1 MKTVVREPYASR
13 TTSALVETGIS
24 MSFTMR
30 RSVVLAVASLAGA
43 AGALALPAAAQADVV
58 DNGSF
63 SMSGDAG
70 DYITQGLSYS
80 YSAAAGDTLNATGGP
95 AVFHLNINGAN
106 GDWWSLDLAAPTGQ
120 TLQPGVYDGATRYPF
135 NGSGPGLDVS
145 GNGRGC
151 NTLTGSFTI
160 QSYQPGTS
168 GTVEEMQ
175 ASFEQHCE
183 GGPAAL
189 RGTVTIG
196 NPTPPPSLDLAVDIS
211 PDGTFSRLN
220 GRATVGG
227 TVTCSADAPVTVAGD
242 VTQVKNRVLITG
254 PFSVKVDC
262 TAGAPVAWQATA
274 KPTGTTPFQRGNVE
288 VEATATAT
296 NPAGGT
302 IATASATG
310 TVRLVRG

>member
-1 MKTVVREPYASR
+1 
-13 TTSALVETGIS
+13 
-24 MSFTMR
+24 MSITMR
-30 RSVVLAVASLAGA
+30 RSAVLALATVAGA
-43 AGALALPAAAQADVV
+43 VGALALPAVAQADVV
-58 DNGSF
+58 TNGSF

-95 AVFHLNINGAN
+95 AIFHLNINGAN

-135 NGSGPGLDVS
+135 NGGGAGLDVS

-160 QSYQPGTS
+160 QSYKPGS
-168 GTVEEMQ
+168 NGAVEEMQ

-183 GGPAAL
+183 GAAAAL

-196 NPTPPPSLDLAVDIS
+196 NPTPPPSVDLGVGIS
-211 PDGTFSRLN
+211 PHGTFSKLN

-227 TVTCSADAPVTVAGD
+227 TVTCSVDAPVTVAGE
-242 VTQVKNRVLITG
+242 VTQVKNRVLVTG
-254 PFSVKVDC
+254 PFSANIDC
-262 TAGAPVAWQATA
+262 TAGAPTAW
-274 KPTGTTPFQRGNVE
+274 
-288 VEATATAT
+288 EATATPNGT
-296 NPAGGT
+296 RPFLGGMVEVHAV
-302 IATASATG
+302 ATATDSTGNTIGTAEATAA
-310 TVRLVRG
+310 VKLVKG

>member
-1 MKTVVREPYASR
+1 MT
-13 TTSALVETGIS
+13 I
-24 MSFTMR
+24 TMR
-30 RSVVLAVASLAGA
+30 RSAVLALATVAGA
-43 AGALALPAAAQADVV
+43 VGALAVPAVAQADVV
-58 DNGSF
+58 ANGSF

-95 AVFHLNINGAN
+95 AIFHLNINGAN
-106 GDWWSLDLAAPTGQ
+106 GDWWSLDLAAPTGE

-135 NGSGPGLDVS
+135 NGGGPGLDVS

-160 QSYQPGTS
+160 QSYKPGIN
-168 GTVEEMQ
+168 GAVEEMQ
-175 ASFEQHCE
+175 AFFEQHCE
-183 GGPAAL
+183 GGAAAL

-196 NPTPPPSLDLAVDIS
+196 NPTPPPPLDLGVGIS

-227 TVTCSADAPVTVAGD
+227 TVTCSADAPVTVAGE

-254 PFSVKVDC
+254 PFSVSVEC
-262 TAGAPVAWQATA
+262 TAGAPVAWTATA
-274 KPTGTTPFQRGNVE
+274 RPDGTTPFQHGMVE
-288 VEATATAT
+288 VHAVATATDSTGNTIGTAEATAA
-296 NPAGGT
+296 
-302 IATASATG
+302 
-310 TVRLVRG
+310 VKLVKG